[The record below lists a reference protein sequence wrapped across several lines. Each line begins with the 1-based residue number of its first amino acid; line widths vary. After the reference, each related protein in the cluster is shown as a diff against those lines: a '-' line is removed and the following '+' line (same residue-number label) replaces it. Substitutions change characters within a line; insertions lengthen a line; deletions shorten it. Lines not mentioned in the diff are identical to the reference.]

1 MNHLVTLLLIG
12 TFANQ
17 TRVLPSE
24 NHPDLRNISS
34 PRTKACMKPTRQ
46 KNSVTWISGEF
57 ESSLSSNGTAIS
69 PGKVKTKRLTFTNVT
84 EYIRGNTIRSY
95 TSLQAITLTRRQK
108 GEKNLFIIRT
118 RNTSKS
124 AQQLIE
130 RVWSMHGAAEN
141 KNSETISRIEKLA
154 STGNQECIVIC
165 NGKWLQPAFQ
175 VLSWNSIIKFVFSA
189 AVYELLEKGRKKR
202 LCIVLVGLSHCV

>member
-24 NHPDLRNISS
+24 NHPNLRNISS

-95 TSLQAITLTRRQK
+95 TSLKAITLTRRQK

-124 AQQLIE
+124 AQ
-130 RVWSMHGAAEN
+130 
-141 KNSETISRIEKLA
+141 
-154 STGNQECIVIC
+154 
-165 NGKWLQPAFQ
+165 
-175 VLSWNSIIKFVFSA
+175 
-189 AVYELLEKGRKKR
+189 
-202 LCIVLVGLSHCV
+202 